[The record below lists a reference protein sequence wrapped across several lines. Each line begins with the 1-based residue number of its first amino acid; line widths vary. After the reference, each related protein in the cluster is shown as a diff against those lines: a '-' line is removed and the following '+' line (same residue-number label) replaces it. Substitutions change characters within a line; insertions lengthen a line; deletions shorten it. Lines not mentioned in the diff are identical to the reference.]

1 MKLALIGLLSF
12 FATSLWSAP
21 LKVVTSTT
29 DLAWAVKEIG
39 GDLVEVRSLLK
50 GHENPHYADA
60 TPEFIRLV
68 ADAKLVVSVGL
79 ELEVGWIPKVLSRSG
94 NAQVQPGAKGYVE
107 VAKGVHIL
115 DKPTGG
121 VDRSMGDVHPGGNPH
136 FWLSPTHFAQAAG
149 EIAQGLMG
157 VDPSNVAQY
166 SEGLKRIRHKFAEI
180 QADAEKKLRPVLATK
195 GNNVVIEYHKEF
207 TYFTSVY
214 GLQNFGS
221 VEEKPGV
228 LPSAGRLAEVATA
241 AKGAG
246 VRIVLAAETAPKK
259 TLERFTELS
268 GIPAVIISMS
278 MQPSKNVTDYA
289 THHAQIVDAVVKALG
304 TPRT

>member
-1 MKLALIGLLSF
+1 MKNLLLGLLTLLGTTLS
-12 FATSLWSAP
+12 AAP

-50 GHENPHYADA
+50 GNENPHYADA
-60 TPEFIRLV
+60 TPDFIRLV
-68 ADAKLVVSVGL
+68 ADAKLVVVVGL

-94 NAQVQPGAKGYVE
+94 NAQVQPGGKGYCE
-107 VAKGVHIL
+107 TAKAVHIL

-136 FWLSPTHFAQAAG
+136 YWLSPTHFSQAAG

-157 VDPSNVAQY
+157 VDPANVPQY
-166 SEGLKRIRHKFAEI
+166 TTGLKNLRHKFAEI
-180 QADAEKKLRPVLATK
+180 QAEGEKRLRPVLAGK
-195 GNNVVIEYHKEF
+195 NIQIIEYHKEF
-207 TYFTSVY
+207 SYFTNVY
-214 GLQNFGS
+214 KLQNFGS

-241 AKGAG
+241 AKAAG
-246 VRIVLAAETAPKK
+246 VSIVLAAETAPKK
-259 TLERFTELS
+259 TVERFTELS
-268 GIPAVIISMS
+268 GIPAVIVSMS
-278 MQPSKNVTDYA
+278 MQPSRNVTDYA
-289 THHAQIVDAVVKALG
+289 THHYLIIDAVVKALG
-304 TPRT
+304 APKT